1 MEEFLVPEPRHL
13 LNRLEASTGPRFAAL
28 NRAVAALLD
37 EFSLVSFIPL
47 DVTDESRW
55 GMGRE
60 GGAQVLLG
68 DEFSL
73 AARLRH

>member
-28 NRAVAALLD
+28 NRAVTALLD

-47 DVTDESRW
+47 DVTDESRC
-55 GMGRE
+55 G
-60 GGAQVLLG
+60 V
-68 DEFSL
+68 
-73 AARLRH
+73 